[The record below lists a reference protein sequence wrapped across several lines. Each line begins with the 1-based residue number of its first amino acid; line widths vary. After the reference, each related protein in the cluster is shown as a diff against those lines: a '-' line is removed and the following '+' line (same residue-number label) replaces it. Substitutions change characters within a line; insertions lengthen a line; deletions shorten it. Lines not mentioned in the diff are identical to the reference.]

1 MNDVA
6 AGEDFFFEYQMTLS
20 ALWYYENDIH
30 NGGWLFFIMHF
41 SSLDMFNQIYI
52 IMYKKEE
59 MKNLRTGMH
68 DIQHPPIVKILC
80 DLGTIKIKLLN
91 PRSKL
96 TS

>member
-1 MNDVA
+1 MEVGYFYHA
-6 AGEDFFFEYQMTLS
+6 
-20 ALWYYENDIH
+20 
-30 NGGWLFFIMHF
+30 FFIIRHVQ
-41 SSLDMFNQIYI
+41 SDLYNYV
-52 IMYKKEE
+52 YKKEE

-68 DIQHPPIVKILC
+68 DIQHPPIVNLLC